1 MPIEKLVYCDFAKD
15 IKIGRPNKIPL
26 KNIIINKQANL
37 INHKVSLSMLNS
49 SEEFLLTSISLFS
62 FKENIIFNL
71 MELKIRI
78 TNIVITRILYTNNC
92 Q

>member
-15 IKIGRPNKIPL
+15 IKIGKPNMIPL
-26 KNIIINKQANL
+26 KNIIINMQANL

-49 SEEFLLTSISLFS
+49 SEEFLLKSISFFS

-71 MELKIRI
+71 MALKIR
-78 TNIVITRILYTNNC
+78 TTHIVITRILYTNNC